1 MFELNKKLVWV
12 TGSTKNL
19 GRAMAEDFAEQ
30 NADVV
35 ISNRR
40 GGEELADA
48 VAEISSGYDSN
59 VYGVSVDISDREDVF
74 DTVAEIEDEM
84 GTVDVLVNNAAIRPH
99 QSYDKIELSD
109 WNRVISVNLTGAFN
123 CVSAVAPGMREN
135 GWGRIVNISGIDAF
149 FGEADRV
156 HVVSTK
162 TGIIGTT
169 RALASELGEY
179 GITVNCVIPG
189 VFDTERDIEDYPDL
203 EFRYEVHRRRTPVG
217 RLGQP
222 DELSPAVVFLSTEEA
237 SFITGQILHVNGGLF
252 PTTQGPDRLDPNE
265 EPI

>member
-1 MFELNKKLVWV
+1 MFELNGKVVWV
-12 TGSTKNL
+12 TGSAKNI
-19 GRAMAEDFAEQ
+19 GRAIAEDFAEQ

-35 ISNRR
+35 VSNQ
-40 GGEELADA
+40 GGGKELEDA
-48 VAEISSGYDSN
+48 VAEISSKYDAN
-59 VYGVSVDISDREDVF
+59 VYGVSVDISDREAVF

-84 GTVDVLVNNAAIRPH
+84 DTVDVLVNNAAIRPH
-99 QSYDKIELSD
+99 QSYDKIELAD

-123 CVSAVAPGMREN
+123 CVSAVAPGMRER
-135 GWGRIVNISGIDAF
+135 GWGRIINISGIDAF

-162 TGIIGTT
+162 AGIIGMT
-169 RALASELGEY
+169 RALASELGEF
-179 GITVNCVIPG
+179 GITVNCIVPG
-189 VFDTERDIEDYPDL
+189 VFDTERDIKDYPDL
-203 EFRYEVHRRRTPVG
+203 EFRYEVHRRRTPLG

-237 SFITGQILHVNGGLF
+237 SFITGQVLHINGGLF